1 MTDLSIV
8 TTMYQSA
15 PHLEE
20 FYRRCCAAAEKIT
33 KDYEIIFVND
43 GSPDNSLD
51 IAVSLHERDG
61 RVTVIDLSRNF
72 NHHKAMMTGLAHARG
87 KLVFLIDCDLEE
99 DPELLEVF
107 HKELLASGADVVYG
121 VQETREGRLFGRMA
135 ARLFYA
141 VFNALSTDPI
151 PVNLLTVRLM
161 TARYVAA
168 LVQHRERETVI
179 AGLWAITGFTQ
190 KPLTVKKHRKGTTT
204 YTLARRVA
212 QIVNAITSF
221 SNKPLVLIFYLGM
234 FMVIASL
241 LGAAYLFIRRA
252 FFGVMLAGYPSMMVT
267 ICTLGGVTIF
277 CLGVIGIYLSKVF
290 TEAKQRPY
298 TIIRHIYERRPAKQ
312 EMLSQ
317 EMLRKVGGYYTEKLI
332 LHGATPQGVD
342 WNSPESQTVRFEQ
355 LLKVREDNSPFTI
368 NDYGCGYGAL
378 IDYLVRA
385 GCDFKYRGFDISEAM
400 VAKARELH
408 EGKGPYSFV
417 TDESLMTPA
426 DYTVASGVFNVK
438 MNASDEEWER
448 HVLRTIDTIARLSTK
463 GFAFNVLTRY
473 ADPELMR
480 PDLYYADPCFL
491 FDYCR
496 RRYSR
501 WVTLLHDYGLYEFTI
516 LVRRRGE
523 SSWLTS

>member
-8 TTMYQSA
+8 TTMYQSG

-33 KDYEIIFVND
+33 QNYEMIFVND
-43 GSPDNSLD
+43 GSPDSSLD
-51 IAVSLHERDG
+51 IAVSLHERDA
-61 RVTVIDLSRNF
+61 RVRVIDLSRNF
-72 NHHKAMMTGLAHARG
+72 DHHRAMMTGLAHARG

-107 HKELLASGADVVYG
+107 HKELLASGADVIYG
-121 VQETREGRLFGRMA
+121 IQETRQGRLFGRMA

-141 VFNALSTDPI
+141 VFNALSTDRI

-179 AGLWAITGFTQ
+179 AGLWAITGFSQ
-190 KPLTVKKHRKGTTT
+190 KPLRVTKHRKGTTT

-234 FMVIASL
+234 FMVVASL
-241 LGAAYLFIRRA
+241 IGAAYLFIRRA
-252 FFGVMLAGYPSMMVT
+252 FFGVMLAGYPSLMVT

-277 CLGVIGIYLSKVF
+277 CLGVIGIYLSKIF

-298 TIIRHIYERRPAKQ
+298 TIVRRTYERSPAIQ
-312 EMLSQ
+312 WPPCQ
-317 EMLRKVGGYYTEKLI
+317 EMLRKVGDYYTEKLA

-355 LLKVREDNSPFTI
+355 LLKVREDNSRFTI

-385 GCDFKYRGFDISEAM
+385 GCDFEYRGFDISEAM
-400 VAKARELH
+400 IAKARELH

-438 MNASDEEWER
+438 MDASIEEWER
-448 HVLRTIDTIARLSTK
+448 YVLSTIDTIARLSTK
-463 GFAFNVLTRY
+463 GFAFNVLTGY

-480 PDLYYADPCFL
+480 ADLYYADPLFL
-491 FDYCR
+491 FGFCR
-496 RRYSR
+496 TRYSR
-501 WVTLLHDYGLYEFTI
+501 WITLLHDYGLYEFTI

>member
-20 FYRRCCAAAEKIT
+20 FYRRCCATADKISQ
-33 KDYEIIFVND
+33 DYEMIFVND
-43 GSPDNSLD
+43 GSPDDSLD
-51 IAVSLHERDG
+51 IAVSLHEGDA
-61 RVTVIDLSRNF
+61 RVRVIDLSRNYG
-72 NHHKAMMTGLAHARG
+72 HHRAMMTGLAHARG

-107 HKELLASGADVVYG
+107 HKELLVSGADVIYG
-121 VQETREGRLFGRMA
+121 VQETRKGRLFGRMA

-151 PVNLLTVRLM
+151 PANLLTVRLM
-161 TARYVAA
+161 TAQYVAA
-168 LVQHRERETVI
+168 LVRHRERETVI
-179 AGLWAITGFTQ
+179 AGLCSITGFTQ
-190 KPLTVKKHRKGTTT
+190 KPLTVSKHYKGTTT

-234 FMVIASL
+234 FMVVASL
-241 LGAAYLFIRRA
+241 IGAVYLFIRRA
-252 FFGVMLAGYPSMMVT
+252 FFGVMTAGYPSLMVT

-277 CLGVIGIYLSKVF
+277 CLGVIGIYLSKIF

-298 TIIRHIYERRPAKQ
+298 TIIRRIYERAPARQWKASH
-312 EMLSQ
+312 ET
-317 EMLRKVGGYYTEKLI
+317 LRKVSHYRTGKFS
-332 LHGATPQGVD
+332 LHGATPLGAD

-355 LLKVREDNSPFTI
+355 LLKVKEDNSRFTI

-385 GCDFKYRGFDISEAM
+385 GCNFEYRGFDISEAM
-400 VAKARELH
+400 IAKARELH

-417 TDESLMTPA
+417 TDESLMIPA
-426 DYTVASGVFNVK
+426 DYTVASGLFNVK
-438 MNASDEEWER
+438 MDASVEEWER
-448 HVLRTIDTIARLSTK
+448 YVLGTIDTMARLSTK
-463 GFAFNVLTRY
+463 AFAFNVLSRY
-473 ADPELMR
+473 AYPELMR
-480 PDLYYADPCFL
+480 ADLYYADPCFL
-491 FDYCR
+491 FEYCR
-496 RRYSR
+496 TRYSK
-501 WVTLLHDYGLYEFTI
+501 WVTLLHDYGLYEFTM